1 MNKPLMSSTENLP
14 SIAVI
19 MAVHDGEAYLAEQIE
34 SIVAQRD
41 VNVTIYVSDDRSSD
55 STMEIVREMSGVH
68 HCIEILTEC
77 GQFGSPAGN
86 FFSAIELMS
95 NFDSYD
101 FIAFSDQDDVWVDCK
116 LSRAVS
122 ALKDSGYAAYSS
134 NVIVYGNKIKQG
146 CTRKAGAQKQFDH
159 FFESAG
165 AGCTF
170 VLTQHAFKSLRQKVM
185 DKKESI
191 RLIDQWDWCCY
202 AILREMGFKWI
213 IDPIPGVMYRQHAN
227 NHFGAKASFASLC
240 DRLRRVL
247 SGWYG
252 EQITNI
258 SRVASG
264 SDFFEGKSLL
274 FSIQNCNQFRR
285 HRFESWFVSFFMIL
299 RAVKSRRLD
308 G

>member
-1 MNKPLMSSTENLP
+1 MSPPENLP
-14 SIAVI
+14 TIAVI
-19 MAVHDGEAYLAEQIE
+19 MTVHDGETYLAEQIE

-41 VNVTIYVSDDRSSD
+41 VHVTIYVSNDRSSD
-55 STMEIVREMSGVH
+55 STMEVVREMSGVDQ
-68 HCIEILTEC
+68 CIEILTEC

-101 FIAFSDQDDVWVDCK
+101 FIAFSDQDDVWLDHK

-122 ALKDSGYAAYSS
+122 TLKDSGYAAYSS
-134 NVIVYGNKIKQG
+134 NVIVYGEKIKQV
-146 CTRKAGAQKQFDH
+146 CTQKAGAQKQFDH

-185 DKKESI
+185 DNKGST
-191 RLIDQWDWCCY
+191 RLVDQWDWCCY
-202 AILREMGFKWI
+202 AILREMGFKWM
-213 IDPIPGVMYRQHAN
+213 IDPIPGVMYRQHTT
-227 NHFGAKASFASLC
+227 NHFGANASFASLGE
-240 DRLRRVL
+240 RLRRIF

-264 SDFFEGKSLL
+264 SDFLEGKSLL
-274 FSIQNCNQFRR
+274 FCIRNCNQFRR
-285 HRFESWFVSFFMIL
+285 RRFESWFVSFFMIL
-299 RAVKSRRLD
+299 RVVKSGRLD